1 MWTGPNEAQIPPKSM
16 NYETFGEE
24 NVEKKNVRE
33 RFGMGAWKT
42 GAIFQGLERTPQ
54 PAWIWDAETF

>member
-1 MWTGPNEAQIPPKSM
+1 M

-54 PAWIWDAETF
+54 PA